1 MTALTTIELP
11 KLKKLYEGKVRQIY
25 DMGEHLMLVATDRLS
40 AFDVIFDEG
49 IPDKGKILT
58 RISNH
63 WFHTLGVKNHL
74 VADDVAQFPEE
85 CRPYQDILRDRA
97 VIVKRATR
105 VDFECIVRGYLI
117 GSGWKE
123 YQSSGKVCG
132 IELPK
137 GLRLAEKL
145 PEPIFTPSTKAPDGE
160 HDINVDMNY
169 VKDKIGSDMARELA
183 NLSLGVYVKAA
194 NTMQAKGII
203 LADTKFEFG
212 TVDDRLV
219 LIDEACT
226 PDSSRFWDAKSYKP
240 GENPLSF
247 DKQLVRDHLEAS
259 GWNKQPP
266 PPALPPSIIEQTRAR
281 YVEMLTLIT
290 GKGLQP
296 AV

>member
-1 MTALTTIELP
+1 MSAQTTIELP

-40 AFDVIFDEG
+40 AFDVIFNEG

-63 WFHTLGVKNHL
+63 WFSTLGVKNHI
-74 VADDVAQFPEE
+74 VADDIAKFPEA
-85 CRPYQDILRDRA
+85 CKPYADILRDRA
-97 VIVKRATR
+97 VIVKKAKR

-145 PEPIFTPSTKAPDGE
+145 PKPIFTPSTKAPDGE
-160 HDINVDMNY
+160 HDINVDMDY
-169 VKDKIGSDMARELA
+169 VKGKIGASLA
-183 NLSLGVYVKAA
+183 SQLEKLSLTVYTKAA
-194 NTMQAKGII
+194 EAMLAKGII

-212 TVDDRLV
+212 QVDNELI
-219 LIDEACT
+219 LIDEVCT
-226 PDSSRFWDAKSYKP
+226 PDSSRFWDAASYKP

-259 GWNKQPP
+259 GWNKLPP
-266 PPALPPSIIEQTRAR
+266 PPPLPKDIIDKTRAR
-281 YVEMLTLIT
+281 YLEMLTLIT
-290 GKGLQP
+290 GKGL
-296 AV
+296 